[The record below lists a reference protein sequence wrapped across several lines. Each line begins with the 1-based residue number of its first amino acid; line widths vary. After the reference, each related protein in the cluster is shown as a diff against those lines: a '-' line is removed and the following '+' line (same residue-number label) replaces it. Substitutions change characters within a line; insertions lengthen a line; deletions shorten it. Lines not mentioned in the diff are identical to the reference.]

1 MKSFLKVVVF
11 CALVLSFFAGFAN
24 FGIPQV
30 KPAPPPTEEKLD
42 LGNMTMDQ
50 FIALGDKIFNG
61 KGTCTLC
68 HNNVGKR
75 APMLDGAG
83 DEAVANRAAGRLKD
97 PRYKGKATTPEEYI
111 RESMKEPSTFVVAG
125 FGTDNDTKSPMPV
138 VTSGSIGLSDA
149 EVDAVIAFLQS
160 KAGVE
165 VTVKIPVGAAPVA
178 KAGGEAAPPAPAK
191 TPEEV
196 IAKYGCGA
204 CHKIGKEEGAIGPD
218 LTHIGKSKNEAYLR
232 QSVLS
237 PDAVIAKNCP
247 GGPCP
252 AGMMPPDFGTK
263 MTGSELE
270 MLVQYLLKS
279 K

>member
-11 CALVLSFFAGFAN
+11 SALVFSFFAAFAN

-42 LGNMTMDQ
+42 LANMTMDQ
-50 FIALGDKIFNG
+50 FVALGDKIFHG

-75 APMLDGAG
+75 APMLDDPGDGA
-83 DEAVANRAAGRLKD
+83 VVNRAPGRLKD

-111 RESMKEPSTFVVAG
+111 RESEKEPSAFVVAG
-125 FGTDNDTKSPMPV
+125 YGTDNDTKSPMPV
-138 VTSGSIGLSDA
+138 TTSGSIGLSDA
-149 EVDAVIAFLQS
+149 ELDSVIAYLQT
-160 KAGVE
+160 KAGVD
-165 VTVKIPVGAAPVA
+165 VTVKIPVGAPPAA
-178 KAGGEAAPPAPAK
+178 KEGGEAAPPAPAK
-191 TPEEV
+191 TPEEA
-196 IAKYGCGA
+196 IAKFGCGA
-204 CHKIGKEEGAIGPD
+204 CHKIAKEEGAIGPD
-218 LTHIGKSKNEAYLR
+218 LTHVGKRANEAYIR
-232 QSVLS
+232 QSILV
-237 PDAVIAKNCP
+237 PNAVIAKNCP

-252 AGMMPPDFGTK
+252 ADMMPPDFGTK

>member
-1 MKSFLKVVVF
+1 MKIFLKIVF
-11 CALVLSFFAGFAN
+11 FCILAFSGFVGFAN

-83 DEAVANRAAGRLKD
+83 EEAVANNALLRLKD

-111 RESMKEPSTFVVAG
+111 RESMKTPSAFVVAG
-125 FGTDNDTKSPMPV
+125 FGSDNDTKSPMPV
-138 VTSGSIGLSDA
+138 ITQGSIGLSDA
-149 EVDAVIAFLQS
+149 EVDAVIAFLLN

-165 VTVKIPVGAAPVA
+165 VTVKIPVGAPPSEKAEEA
-178 KAGGEAAPPAPAK
+178 KPAEPAK

-196 IAKYGCGA
+196 IAKFGCGA
-204 CHKIGKEEGAIGPD
+204 CHKIGKEEGALGPD
-218 LTHIGKSKNEAYLR
+218 LTRVGKSKNEPYLR
-232 QSVLS
+232 RAILD
-237 PDAVIAKNCP
+237 PNADIAKNCP
-247 GGPCP
+247 GGPCAP
-252 AGMMPPDFGTK
+252 GMMPADFGAK
-263 MTGSELE
+263 MTGSEFE
-270 MLVQYLLKS
+270 MLVQYLVKS

>member
-1 MKSFLKVVVF
+1 MKSFLKIMLF
-11 CALVLSFFAGFAN
+11 CILVLTGFVGYAN

-50 FIALGDKIFNG
+50 FIALGEKVFNG

-83 DEAVANRAAGRLKD
+83 DEAVANTAPLRLKD

-111 RESMKEPSTFVVAG
+111 RESMKDPSAFVVAT
-125 FGTDNDTKSPMPV
+125 FGTDGDTKSPMPN
-138 VTSGSIGLSDA
+138 VTTGSIGMSEA
-149 EVDAVIAFLQS
+149 EVDAVIAFLQN
-160 KAGVE
+160 KAGGE
-165 VTVKIPVGAAPVA
+165 VTVKIPVGAPPTAE
-178 KAGGEAAPPAPAK
+178 GGEAAPAAPAK
-191 TPEEV
+191 TAEEV
-196 IAKYGCGA
+196 IAKFGCGG
-204 CHKIGKEEGAIGPD
+204 CHKIGKEEGALGPD
-218 LTHIGKSKNEAYLR
+218 LTHAAKAGNEAYLR
-232 QSVLS
+232 RAILD
-237 PDAVIAKNCP
+237 PDKDLAKNCP
-247 GGPCP
+247 GAPCSP
-252 AGMMPPDFGTK
+252 GMMPADLGTK

-270 MLVQYLLKS
+270 MLVQYLVKS

>member
-1 MKSFLKVVVF
+1 MKSFLKIVLFCVLVF
-11 CALVLSFFAGFAN
+11 GGFVGFAN

-83 DEAVANRAAGRLKD
+83 EEAVANNAPLRLKD
-97 PRYKGKATTPEEYI
+97 PRYKGKATTPEE
-111 RESMKEPSTFVVAG
+111 
-125 FGTDNDTKSPMPV
+125 
-138 VTSGSIGLSDA
+138 
-149 EVDAVIAFLQS
+149 
-160 KAGVE
+160 
-165 VTVKIPVGAAPVA
+165 
-178 KAGGEAAPPAPAK
+178 
-191 TPEEV
+191 V
-196 IAKYGCGA
+196 IAKFGCGA
-204 CHKIGKEEGAIGPD
+204 CHKIGKEEGALGPD

-232 QSVLS
+232 KGILD
-237 PDAVIAKNCP
+237 PEAEIAKNCP
-247 GGPCP
+247 GAPCSP
-252 AGMMPPDFGTK
+252 GMMPADFGAK

-270 MLVQYLLKS
+270 MLVQYLVKS

>member
-1 MKSFLKVVVF
+1 MKSFLKIVF
-11 CALVLSFFAGFAN
+11 FCIILLTGFVGYAN

-50 FIALGDKIFNG
+50 FIALGEKVFNG

-83 DEAVANRAAGRLKD
+83 ADAVATNAPLRLKD

-111 RESMKEPSTFVVAG
+111 RESMKDPSAFVVIG
-125 FGTDNDTKSPMPV
+125 FGTDNDTKSPMPN
-138 VTSGSIGLSDA
+138 VTTGSIGMSDA
-149 EVDAVIAFLQS
+149 EVDAVIAYLQN

-165 VTVKIPVGAAPVA
+165 VTVKIPVGAPPAAKEGEA
-178 KAGGEAAPPAPAK
+178 KAAEPAK
-191 TPEEV
+191 TVEE
-196 IAKYGCGA
+196 ASLKYGCGA
-204 CHKIGKEEGAIGPD
+204 CHKIGKEEGALGPD

-232 QSVLS
+232 QAILD

-247 GGPCP
+247 GGPCA
-252 AGMMPPDFGTK
+252 AGMMPKDFGAK

-270 MLVQYLLKS
+270 LMVQYLVKS

>member
-1 MKSFLKVVVF
+1 MKSFLKIVLYCVLVF
-11 CALVLSFFAGFAN
+11 GAFVGFAN

-75 APMLDGAG
+75 APMLDGAAE
-83 DEAVANRAAGRLKD
+83 EAVANNAPLRLKD

-111 RESMKEPSTFVVAG
+111 RESMKEPSAFVVAT
-125 FGTDNDTKSPMPV
+125 FGSDGDTKSPMPN
-138 VTSGSIGLSDA
+138 VTTGSIGMSEA
-149 EVDAVIAFLQS
+149 EVDAVIAFLQN

-165 VTVKIPVGAAPVA
+165 VTVKIPVGAPPSAE
-178 KAGGEAAPPAPAK
+178 GGEAAPAAPAK
-191 TPEEV
+191 TAEEV
-196 IAKYGCGA
+196 IAKFGCGA
-204 CHKIGKEEGAIGPD
+204 CHKIGKEEGALGPD

-232 QSVLS
+232 KSILD
-237 PDAVIAKNCP
+237 PEAEIAKNCP
-247 GGPCP
+247 GAPCSP
-252 AGMMPPDFGTK
+252 GMMPPDFGAK

-270 MLVQYLLKS
+270 MLVQYLVKS